1 MRWKRKIGLW
11 MAMLAIP
18 AVAGAADLVNP
29 FTESYQEIPMKTTVK
44 EGTLLVSDSPEYPN
58 AAGILAKG
66 TIKGRGRIYYY
77 NVNASGAPVRL
88 VIYADNKKNADI
100 QIERNLT
107 GDGSMDYISTGR
119 TLSYREATVEAA
131 QPEKIKIK
139 AKKPQILAAASP
151 DPIPDQMLV
160 SGILEVNTKKPV
172 TFGVAVLPA
181 DANTEEAE
189 EKALKDLEV
198 LPADFHDRRGVF
210 PMAIE
215 KENEAPWDVA
225 ERPGSIVIGDGKIDS
240 YYPGYDE
247 LDKVNRSNAGN
258 FGMEYDITVHT
269 KGTGQYR
276 LLFNPLG
283 GIYEGTFTVWEK
295 VIPSVYN
302 IEGHNGYFGNKTIY
316 DVWNMGVWNAG
327 NDLHIHFTVAGA
339 AYLPFRFLLIPVNGD
354 QKVFPAEDKV

>member
-18 AVAGAADLVNP
+18 VAAGAADLVNP

-44 EGTLLVSDSPEYPN
+44 EGILLVSDSPEYPN

-151 DPIPDQMLV
+151 I
-160 SGILEVNTKKPV
+160 
-172 TFGVAVLPA
+172 
-181 DANTEEAE
+181 
-189 EKALKDLEV
+189 
-198 LPADFHDRRGVF
+198 R
-210 PMAIE
+210 
-215 KENEAPWDVA
+215 
-225 ERPGSIVIGDGKIDS
+225 
-240 YYPGYDE
+240 
-247 LDKVNRSNAGN
+247 
-258 FGMEYDITVHT
+258 
-269 KGTGQYR
+269 
-276 LLFNPLG
+276 
-283 GIYEGTFTVWEK
+283 
-295 VIPSVYN
+295 
-302 IEGHNGYFGNKTIY
+302 
-316 DVWNMGVWNAG
+316 
-327 NDLHIHFTVAGA
+327 
-339 AYLPFRFLLIPVNGD
+339 FRTRCW
-354 QKVFPAEDKV
+354 